1 LFFQRITYGHSGTG
15 VYPILRRA
23 LLDDAGSVASAHF
36 DFSDLDYSIKHES
49 AMVFFDTVFPFGDT
63 FDPEVR
69 GTRITLIDQYE
80 NSRP

>member
-1 LFFQRITYGHSGTG
+1 MFFQRITYGHSGTG